1 MQVVET
7 WSAVLDTIRA
17 QQQERDGLRV
27 VVYPCAPLQVFEG

>member
-17 QQQERDGLRV
+17 QQQGKGGLRV
-27 VVYPCAPLQVFEG
+27 VVYACAPLQVFEG